1 MLVPEFWAE
10 SRARHR
16 TRNRQITVRRFGWSE
31 TSQAEAQDMADRRVK
46 EALDRLIAGESL
58 PRHEP
63 KVPYGGADGIPIRE
77 EAVLRSGPDV
87 VTRNSYGALCLNTPD
102 VLFVDID
109 YPTGPPLKLYL
120 IYFAIVL
127 GIPAIASAVTR
138 PAPALVAA
146 SVLCLVFGAWICGRI
161 HGAYVALRG
170 GRQAIVRQRVERFLE
185 SHPDWHARLYLT
197 PAGMRLLA
205 MHRTFSTDDPEV
217 AECFDALGADRQYA
231 RMCKFQKCF
240 RARVSPKP
248 WRIGISSHIRP
259 ARGTWPVPHEVMP
272 QRGDWI
278 RQYETRAEGFA
289 ACRFLEGLGS
299 MVTTSRTLTVARLHD
314 EMSRALTDRP
324 IA

>member
-31 TSQAEAQDMADRRVK
+31 SSQAEAQNMADRRVK
-46 EALDRLIAGESL
+46 EALDRLIAGASL

-63 KVPYGGADGIPIRE
+63 KVPYGGANGIPIRE
-77 EAVLRSGPDV
+77 EAVLRAGPDV

-109 YPTGPPLKLYL
+109 FATGPPAKLYL
-120 IYFAIVL
+120 TYFAIVL
-127 GIPAIASAVTR
+127 GIPAIASSVSQR
-138 PAPALVAA
+138 APALIAA
-146 SVLCLVFGAWICGRI
+146 CVLSFVFGIWICGRI
-161 HGAYVALRG
+161 HAAYLLIQG
-170 GRQAIVRQRVERFLE
+170 GHRSIARRRIERFLE
-185 SHPDWHARLYLT
+185 SHPDWHVRLYDT
-197 PAGMRLLA
+197 PAGMRVLA
-205 MHRTFSTDDPEV
+205 MHRTFKTDDPEV

-231 RMCKFQKCF
+231 RMCRFQKCF
-240 RARVSPKP
+240 RARISPKP
-248 WRIGISSHIRP
+248 WRIGITSHIRP
-259 ARGTWPVPHEVMP
+259 ARGRWPVPPEVVP
-272 QRGDWI
+272 QRQDWI

-289 ACRFLEGLGS
+289 ASRFLEALGS
-299 MVTTSRTLTVARLHD
+299 MVSTSRTLTVARLHD